1 MATLIC
7 LKRVLIGKVK
17 RNVAHNIVPSLHA
30 LATLGCVTKDHL
42 YFFLLRHPR
51 WSKASKFSIE
61 QIREKVSLRSG
72 QILRLC

>member
-42 YFFLLRHPR
+42 YFFCCVTQGGQRQVNSQLSR
-51 WSKASKFSIE
+51 S
-61 QIREKVSLRSG
+61 EKRFLYALVKS
-72 QILRLC
+72 